1 MYNSYLEYETPLEK
15 KSSQGRSFV
24 ISNPGIPGEK
34 SLHEGTDFS
43 TDTRRNDNCPKVE
56 MTLAGFVITSIFPF
70 KLGKHSR

>member
-43 TDTRRNDNCPKVE
+43 SFVVE
-56 MTLAGFVITSIFPF
+56 MTVAGFVITS
-70 KLGKHSR
+70 